1 MPLFEYHCPACG
13 QDFEKIVRFSE
24 ADRIPVCPNCGA
36 QETRKKI
43 SAAASFSS
51 SSSGSSYSGSCGAS
65 GGFT

>member
-1 MPLFEYHCPACG
+1 MPLFEYHCPTCG

-24 ADRIPVCPNCGA
+24 ADRVPVCPSCGA
-36 QETRKKI
+36 HETRKKI

-51 SSSGSSYSGSCGAS
+51 SGSDSPYNGRCSTS